1 MENKQSGLVP
11 VNEQERTAFDEDS
24 FDLQEHKKA
33 ANTIAQ
39 TKAHVKSVRRKV
51 AVGRIVIM
59 VAAIIVCGLLWYM
72 ASMIV
77 GLL

>member
-1 MENKQSGLVP
+1 MINNSSNQTQAPPNFSE
-11 VNEQERTAFDEDS
+11 DE

-39 TKAHVKSVRRKV
+39 TKAHAKVARRKV
-51 AVGRIVIM
+51 AVGRILIM
-59 VAAIIVCGLLWYM
+59 IAAIVVCGFLWFM

-77 GLL
+77 SAL